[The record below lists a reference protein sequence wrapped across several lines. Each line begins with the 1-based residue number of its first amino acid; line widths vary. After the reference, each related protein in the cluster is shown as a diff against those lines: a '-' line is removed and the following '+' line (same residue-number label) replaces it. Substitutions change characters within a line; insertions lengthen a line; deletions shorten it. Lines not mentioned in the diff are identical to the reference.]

1 MSSPQAATAGLPL
14 RPGVVE
20 RWLRELGLEPI
31 ERVDRDGISSWDLE
45 LDGRRRFGLRMTV
58 ILEPATGLLCWAHYA
73 PPINDLF
80 RRSYRKLL
88 RWNDE
93 LPFVKFS
100 IAEDE
105 RPILSAELPP
115 DADADDLGLALAR
128 ILAVSDRLLD
138 ESADWL
144 WLGGRRPA
152 GHRGAAPRHGAL
164 PMRHEARPPEL
175 PTS

>member
-1 MSSPQAATAGLPL
+1 MSTPQVTTTGVRL
-14 RPGVVE
+14 RPAGVE
-20 RWLRELGLEPI
+20 GWLRELGLEPI
-31 ERVDRDGISSWDLE
+31 ERAERDGIASWDLD
-45 LDGRRRFGLRMTV
+45 LDGRRRFGLRVTV
-58 ILEPATGLLCWAHYA
+58 ILDPAVGLLCWAHYA

-138 ESADWL
+138 DSADWL
-144 WLGGRRPA
+144 WLGGQRPA
-152 GHRGAAPRHGAL
+152 AYGADPPRNAAL
-164 PMRHEARPPEL
+164 LMRYEARLAEL
-175 PTS
+175 LTS

>member
-1 MSSPQAATAGLPL
+1 MSTPQVATADPRL
-14 RPGVVE
+14 RPADVE
-20 RWLRELGLEPI
+20 RWLRELGLDPI
-31 ERVDRDGISSWDLE
+31 ERAERDGIASWDLE
-45 LDGRRRFGLRMTV
+45 LDGRRRFGLRVTV
-58 ILEPATGLLCWAHYA
+58 ILDTTVGLFCWAHYA

-115 DADADDLGLALAR
+115 GADADDLGLALAR

-138 ESADWL
+138 DSADWL
-144 WLGGRRPA
+144 WLGGQRPA
-152 GHRGAAPRHGAL
+152 GYGVAAPRNGAL
-164 PMRHEARPPEL
+164 LMRYEARLAEL
-175 PTS
+175 LTS

>member
-14 RPGVVE
+14 RPAVVE

-152 GHRGAAPRHGAL
+152 GYGAAPPRNVAL
-164 PMRHEARPPEL
+164 LARYEPRLAEL
-175 PTS
+175 LTS